1 MTLKRKLHEPVLDP
15 DGKPYSPNQV
25 LALDRAEL
33 VRQRIDR
40 EAIVLA
46 EYQKKLIPREAVILQ
61 ASAMFAACRQKLLL
75 IPRTLCHKL
84 VGKDHR
90 EIHDAIAGEIHKA
103 LHEMADFSTKV
114 IKPDW
119 QPGSADDPFRQSTR
133 PLPKAVPVPRSRAKK
148 RKATPQ

>member
-1 MTLKRKLHEPVLDP
+1 M
-15 DGKPYSPNQV
+15 
-25 LALDRAEL
+25 
-33 VRQRIDR
+33 I
-40 EAIVLA
+40 LA
-46 EYQKKLIPREAVILQ
+46 ERREQLVEMDVVIRQ

-75 IPRTLCHKL
+75 IPRTVCHRL

-90 EIHDAIAGEIHKA
+90 EIHDAIAQEIHKA
-103 LHEMADFSTKV
+103 LREMADFHTRV
-114 IKPDW
+114 IKPDC